1 MKTFLLT
8 CGDEYYPSSGSCDW
22 IACYATQEEA
32 EEAERSINVKNERY
46 KYKCDWC
53 KIIDLKEWMYDLKP
67 SQV

>member
-8 CGDEYYPSSGSCDW
+8 CGFKYYPSSCSGDW

-32 EEAERSINVKNERY
+32 EEAERKTCKGR
-46 KYKCDWC
+46 KCEYDWC
-53 KIIDLKEWMYDLKP
+53 EIVDLKEWIYDLKP